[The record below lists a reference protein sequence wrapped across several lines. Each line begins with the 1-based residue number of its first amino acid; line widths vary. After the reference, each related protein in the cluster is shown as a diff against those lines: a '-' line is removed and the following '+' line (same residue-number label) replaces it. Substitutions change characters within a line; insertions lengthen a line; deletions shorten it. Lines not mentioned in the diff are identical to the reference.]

1 MKRKGPDTWR
11 ERVVALLHL
20 GYLSQEACFSGR
32 SLGKKKSFKCGGGEA
47 SKRVLLPGKSTES
60 HRRRKSIT
68 GTQKAFILKIQRFPF
83 SQTEHNGD
91 AGRDT

>member
-1 MKRKGPDTWR
+1 M
-11 ERVVALLHL
+11 VALLHL

-68 GTQKAFILKIQRFPF
+68 GIQKAFILKIQRFPF